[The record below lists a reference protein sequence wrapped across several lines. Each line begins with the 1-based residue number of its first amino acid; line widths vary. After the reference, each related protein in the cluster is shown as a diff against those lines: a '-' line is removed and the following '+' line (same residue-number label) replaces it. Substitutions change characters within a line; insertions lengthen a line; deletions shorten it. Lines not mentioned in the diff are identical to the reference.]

1 MKLLCILAAAAA
13 FFSILTTGCATKVIA
28 KGHQPAIPAV
38 LPTERTWQEQPFSK
52 VSLVR
57 TVEGE
62 IKAEVWVKRLDQRET
77 AIQYCNW
84 NDGAPE
90 SGVYIVTPS
99 LMGMRPMIYQHL
111 PTEVHQP
118 LTGTSFL
125 IRTYQLELNGHVI
138 STLER

>member
-1 MKLLCILAAAAA
+1 MKLLRFVATAAALL
-13 FFSILTTGCATKVIA
+13 SILTTGCATKGVA
-28 KGHQPAIPAV
+28 KGHQLIPAV

-52 VSLVR
+52 VTLVR
-57 TVEGE
+57 TAEGD

-90 SGVYIVTPS
+90 AGVYIVTPS
-99 LMGMRPMIYQHL
+99 LVGTRPTIYQHL

-118 LTGTSFL
+118 KTGNTFS
-125 IRTYQLELNGHVI
+125 IRTYQLELNEHVI
-138 STLER
+138 STFER